1 MLKKKLQ
8 RNRLFKPKLTN
19 SNKRDNKSNLS
30 KDCQQIRWLKNSKLN
45 MKLRGKPKLKKNL
58 IEIRE
63 TV

>member
-30 KDCQQIRWLKNSKLN
+30 KDCQQIRWLKNLKLN
-45 MKLRGKPKLKKNL
+45 MKLRGKLKLKKNL